1 MITNERSFLTSD
13 LDLMLRCLTG
23 NGEARFGVKV
33 DIAFAHALLS
43 DGKKGRAKVLKEF
56 AWLLT

>member
-1 MITNERSFLTSD
+1 MTSD

-23 NGEARFGVKV
+23 YGEKRFGVKV
-33 DIAFAHALLS
+33 DIAFAQALLS
-43 DGKKGRAKVLKEF
+43 DGKKGRAKIFKEF